1 LKQAQEVRLSISD
14 VSGKTVAQVKV
25 NAQEGLNNLVWKGQS
40 DAGTLLAPG
49 VYFVRLQTETG
60 SVVRKVVLQ

>member
-1 LKQAQEVRLSISD
+1 
-14 VSGKTVAQVKV
+14 V
-25 NAQEGLNNLVWKGQS
+25 NVPASEGINSLVWKGQS

-49 VYFVRLQTETG
+49 VYFVRLQTEKG